1 MAVPAH
7 GTDVRSG
14 LMNNLVA
21 AVQAEIP
28 EEQQASPEPNGP
40 GSSFGSHA
48 RFTYP
53 SGSQPL
59 DGYTIKR
66 GVGHGG
72 FGEVYYATS
81 DAGKE
86 VGLKLIR
93 RNLDVELRGIRHCL
107 NLKHPNLLS
116 VFDIREDDQGDN
128 WVVMEFV
135 AGEALDE
142 VVAANPKGMPVE
154 RALFWIHGIGAGV
167 AHLHDHGIVHR
178 DLKPGNIFND
188 QGLVKVGDYGLSK
201 FISCSRRSGQT
212 ESIGTVH
219 YMAPEVAN
227 GRYGKEIDVYA
238 LGVVLYEM
246 LTGRVPFEGESVGEV
261 LMKHLTAPPDVSML
275 AEPFRSVVA
284 RALDKDPAKRY
295 SSAGEMLAHLPKTDQ
310 AQSFGPVPSAM
321 GDTSYD
327 DPGAQPK
334 PAQAAVGAGA
344 AEAAAQI
351 TAEEPIF
358 KALRKSWADM
368 RKGWNQSNLNTPTKV
383 VLLVLLL
390 VLSPFLFNTF
400 VPLVVFLF
408 ALYAVYWIIR
418 ALILT
423 VKEPA
428 TVARPANPPPTP
440 PPSAGTAPEPKPVPR
455 SVRTRQSRLPR
466 WARHEKPV
474 DAFVVKPVRDRV
486 TELIGSLLGG
496 AAIAI
501 VVCVVGF
508 VLASLRSDVAVD
520 AVDLVRY
527 GWVILASVAGTW
539 AVLVPAKFWEGSK
552 GDVKIRR
559 FTMMIVG
566 LLVGLFA
573 ATVSG
578 ALMVDLPNNELVDFE
593 LDDLTGLKVVR
604 LTPATLLADLRYY
617 LVAFGA
623 LFLLLRWWRATD
635 PLRTARLSLFSVF
648 TAGVAALMISNALGF
663 PQPWLVM
670 VACAM
675 SVSVQLASPWVHP
688 RQRATQDN
696 VM

>member
-1 MAVPAH
+1 
-7 GTDVRSG
+7 
-14 LMNNLVA
+14 MNHSVA
-21 AVQAEIP
+21 AVEAEVP
-28 EEQQASPEPNGP
+28 NQRQASPSSADQASVGP
-40 GSSFGSHA
+40 GS

-72 FGEVYYATS
+72 FGEVYYAMS

-86 VGLKLIR
+86 VAIKLIR

-116 VFDIREDDQGDN
+116 VFDIREDAQGDK

-142 VVAANPKGMPVE
+142 VVAANPTGMPVE

-167 AHLHDHGIVHR
+167 SHLHDHGVVHR

-188 QGLVKVGDYGLSK
+188 QGMVKIGDYGLSK

-275 AEPFRSVVA
+275 SEPYRSVVA
-284 RALDKDPAKRY
+284 KALEKDPAKRY
-295 SSAGEMLAHLPKTDQ
+295 ASACEMLADLPKPQQTHDY
-310 AQSFGPVPSAM
+310 GPAPTAGSA
-321 GDTSYD
+321 TSYD
-327 DPGAQPK
+327 APGSCPK
-334 PAQAAVGAGA
+334 PVNGA
-344 AEAAAQI
+344 AAAAAGSRP
-351 TAEEPIF
+351 TPEEPIYR
-358 KALRKSWADM
+358 ALRDGYHDV
-368 RKGWNQSNLNTPTKV
+368 RRNWNHSNLNTPTKV
-383 VLLVLLL
+383 ALLVMLL
-390 VLSPFLFNTF
+390 VAAPFMFGTF
-400 VPLVVFLF
+400 SSLAIFLVS
-408 ALYAVYWIIR
+408 LYFIYWIIR

-423 VKEPA
+423 IKEPA
-428 TVARPANPPPTP
+428 PVGPPPPPTHP
-440 PPSAGTAPEPKPVPR
+440 SRARPGIPPSQGQAPMAR

-474 DAFVVKPVRDRV
+474 AAMLVKPFRQRL
-486 TELIGSLLGG
+486 TELVGSMLAG
-496 AAIAI
+496 AVIAI
-501 VVCVVGF
+501 LVCVLGF
-508 VLASLRSDVAVD
+508 VLASLRSNAPVGAENL
-520 AVDLVRY
+520 ARY
-527 GWVILASVAGTW
+527 GWVILASVVGTW
-539 AVLVPAKFWEGSK
+539 AVLIPAKFWEGYK
-552 GDVKIRR
+552 GDVKLRR
-559 FTMMIVG
+559 FTMLLAG
-566 LLVGLFA
+566 LVVGLFVA
-573 ATVSG
+573 AISAG
-578 ALMVDLPNNELVDFE
+578 LLVDLPNNELIDFE
-593 LDDLTGLKVVR
+593 LNDLTGLEPVR
-604 LTPATLLADLRYY
+604 LTPVNVVSDLRYY
-617 LVAFGA
+617 LVGFGA
-623 LFLLLRWWRATD
+623 LFLLLRWWRSADPMRAT
-635 PLRTARLSLFSVF
+635 RLSLFAVF
-648 TAGVAALMISNALGF
+648 VSGLIATMISNALGF

-675 SVSVQLASPWVHP
+675 SVSVQLASPWIHP
-688 RQRATQDN
+688 RLRASQDDYD
-696 VM
+696 